1 MNSKKAWFFLLPVIT
16 LIAFFS
22 AQCRTVSD
30 PVTREQLILQL
41 LYKQSQQFHYN
52 PVKIDD
58 AFSREAYKDFI
69 NNMDGGKRFLTQKD
83 LRALDKYNTLLDDAF
98 AEGTLEFF
106 NKFQEIFMKSLDKT
120 EAYYKE
126 ILNTDLMDSKDESI
140 VVDPDKRDYATD
152 DKDLKEVWR
161 RNIRYDFFNRYYEAM
176 EDLEKDK
183 KTRPKDSI
191 IADIKKDIRESYE
204 NYFERIR
211 KARDADRFEV
221 YVNSLL
227 HVYDPHTEYF
237 SPKDKENFNINMS
250 GKLEG
255 IGARLQAEKE
265 YTKVVS
271 IVPGGPAWKQKE
283 LENNDI
289 IMAVKQAGQE
299 FVDIKGMNIDDV
311 VQQIRGKKGTIVTLK
326 VKKATNEIK
335 EITITRDEVI
345 MDEGYARSALVATD
359 STGEKVGYIRLPK
372 FYSQFESTNG
382 VSCARDVDKEL
393 RKLVAEGAKS
403 LIFDLRNNGG
413 GSLQEVVEMSGLFFK
428 NGSVVQVRDKDRTN
442 SYSDSDSGVS
452 FDGPMVVLVN
462 SNSASAS
469 EIFAACM
476 QDYKRAVIVGGENT
490 FGKGSVQRFINL
502 DRING
507 FDQFKPLG
515 ELKITIQKYY
525 RVSGGSVQL
534 KGVEP
539 DVLLP
544 DAYRYI
550 DNGEKEYEH
559 PLSYDVIGANATAV
573 IDHPVSN
580 YEQLRENSKLRTT
593 ANSEFILID
602 KQAQSYKQMKDDS
615 IIPLKYDKYKEKMDD
630 RKAQSK
636 QFENIGKQ
644 EIAGLYTYNLK
655 ADMDYINF
663 DSSRIGRNEEFLKTI
678 RKDPSILESIQI
690 LRDIKN

>member
-1 MNSKKAWFFLLPVIT
+1 
-16 LIAFFS
+16 
-22 AQCRTVSD
+22 
-30 PVTREQLILQL
+30 
-41 LYKQSQQFHYN
+41 
-52 PVKIDD
+52 
-58 AFSREAYKDFI
+58 
-69 NNMDGGKRFLTQKD
+69 
-83 LRALDKYNTLLDDAF
+83 
-98 AEGTLEFF
+98 
-106 NKFQEIFMKSLDKT
+106 MKSLDKT

-140 VVDPDKRDYATD
+140 IIDPDKRDYATD

-191 IADIKKDIRESYE
+191 IAEIKKDIRESYE

-255 IGARLQAEKE
+255 IGARLQPEKE

-580 YEQLRENSKLRTT
+580 YEQLRENSKQRTT

-630 RKAQSK
+630 RKAKSK